1 MLCKHIYK
9 HIINIFINPYSS
21 WPFWTPNL
29 LSCSPK
35 SSAVKNITAET
46 FPHEKRREIK
56 NKWRQW
62 KNMGKGEHL
71 QREVYFQNAD
81 FLILLLQKTVL
92 QSSYLI
98 SANFSISSQPWQ
110 RPPSHT
116 NKATVAET
124 REEEEKAVIQE
135 EGKDAAVLCP
145 GHSGDGSFFQLLR
158 KPQNKMAEH
167 AVSGQH
173 LTERD
178 NWGTGEEN
186 TWIEDRELSNQ
197 VPETN
202 QQLWAQAAPLIL
214 WLARCFPVP
223 QAWYACEKPNGKS
236 WALWG
241 PSRMRAC
248 VQAWRREEATLT
260 VGQGHQ
266 MVW

>member
-1 MLCKHIYK
+1 MK
-9 HIINIFINPYSS
+9 
-21 WPFWTPNL
+21 
-29 LSCSPK
+29 
-35 SSAVKNITAET
+35 
-46 FPHEKRREIK
+46 
-56 NKWRQW
+56 
-62 KNMGKGEHL
+62 KGEKL
-71 QREVYFQNAD
+71 RTNEDSEKTWAKGNTCKERYISKTLD

-145 GHSGDGSFFQLLR
+145 GHSGNGSFFQLLR

-186 TWIEDRELSNQ
+186 TWIESCQTKCLRPINSSGLR
-197 VPETN
+197 
-202 QQLWAQAAPLIL
+202 QLL
-214 WLARCFPVP
+214 
-223 QAWYACEKPNGKS
+223 
-236 WALWG
+236 
-241 PSRMRAC
+241 
-248 VQAWRREEATLT
+248 
-260 VGQGHQ
+260 
-266 MVW
+266 